1 MIPAVTPL
9 LLVLGGLVALVA
21 GGVTLRSLGR
31 GYRIGRLLATVQRV
45 PVGEAVRIATAGE
58 RRYVAIQG
66 RIDSDE
72 AFEDAHQRPLVLR
85 RTRIEVRAGS
95 RWRPIED
102 AVESVPFEI
111 SEGLDA
117 IGVDA
122 AALGDGL
129 VVMPRESVGTVA
141 DLADRAPAGVDPSA
155 PARARLDLVSSIEH
169 ATVIGWPALA
179 EDRRPVMTAGAGR
192 PLVLSVLERDEAM
205 RVLAHGERLRP
216 GLAAGFLVVGL
227 ALGAIGLAWA
237 GAQAVGLVGPAAVL
251 AAEASPMASL
261 APSPFEPFDSGPI
274 PSTQAGDTRTSGE
287 GPGLVGAPG
296 LAIAGVLVLGVLA
309 VAGTLGYVRLTGG
322 PRRP

>member
-9 LLVLGGLVALVA
+9 LLVLGGLAALAA
-21 GGVTLRSLGR
+21 GGATLRSLGR
-31 GYRIGRLLATVQRV
+31 GYRIGRLLATVPRV
-45 PVGEAVRIATAGE
+45 SVGEAVRIATARE

-66 RIDSDE
+66 RIESDE

-85 RTRIEVRAGS
+85 RTRIEVRTES
-95 RWRPIED
+95 RWRRIED
-102 AVESVPFEI
+102 ALESVPFEI

-117 IGVDA
+117 IAVDA
-122 AALGDGL
+122 TALGDGL
-129 VVMPRESVGTVA
+129 VVMPRESVGSVG

-155 PARARLDLVSSIEH
+155 AARARIDLVSSIEH

-192 PLVLSVLERDEAM
+192 PLVLSVLDTDEAM

-216 GLAAGFLVVGL
+216 GLAAGFLIVGL

-237 GAQAVGLVGPAAVL
+237 GAQAIGLLGPSVVL
-251 AAEASPMASL
+251 AAEASP
-261 APSPFEPFDSGPI
+261 
-274 PSTQAGDTRTSGE
+274 PSTVAPVDSEPLPSAQAGDTRTSGE

-309 VAGTLGYVRLTGG
+309 VAGTLVYVRLTGG